1 MYAFIIV
8 QLTNVYICTTIS
20 PLISHTDC
28 NHLTIVIVA
37 PIVYNGKWITF
48 LTVTRPALRWSNRS
62 PSKASNYYYKRFK
75 KSIVVVVNYV
85 DHYIA
90 KDYTVPTQS
99 VTLLK
104 HNIVP
109 TQSVTLGSHCMS
121 SSCWAW
127 IPYDIYGNSSS
138 CMDCLRKSNAN
149 GVIRCSKILNKFKQS
164 YHMLPVV
171 ST

>member
-1 MYAFIIV
+1 MYAFILV

-28 NHLTIVIVA
+28 NHINYRHSSPHCVQWKINNFL
-37 PIVYNGKWITF
+37 NGHT
-48 LTVTRPALRWSNRS
+48 TCLRLSYIS

-75 KSIVVVVNYV
+75 KSIVVVNYV
-85 DHYIA
+85 GHYIA
-90 KDYTVPTQS
+90 KHYTVPTQS

-104 HNIVP
+104 HYIVP

-127 IPYDIYGNSSS
+127 IHGNSSS